1 MLEFF
6 SVVLPAPS
14 PYHHNVTSVD
24 VTMGRWVLLWESQ
37 YEGYIAL
44 SLRSL
49 VVDKEK
55 MKSVGDCPGWDKL
68 FVSPSGL

>member
-37 YEGYIAL
+37 YEGNIAI
-44 SLRSL
+44 SVRSL
-49 VVDKEK
+49 VWIKK
-55 MKSVGDCPGWDKL
+55 R
-68 FVSPSGL
+68 